1 MFNRLKN
8 WWRVVTRNDKT
19 AHSHLGSVS
28 IASAFLWIK
37 FVHGR

>member
-8 WWRVVTRNDKT
+8 WWRIVTRNDKT
-19 AHSHLGSVS
+19 AHSHLGS
-28 IASAFLWIK
+28 IALAFLWIK